1 LTYYCGVP
9 QIPDRWRR
17 CDCIDVAQEDVVG
30 ALEGSRACD
39 VDPCEGLFL
48 ALVAPLL
55 PVLVWGMDKVK
66 QFIQDSIGRFGYEL
80 HRKRPAFQPYV
91 QQISLAGVTFRFW
104 VGNAIGKEWY
114 DPDVNSRLAE
124 HTETARLVAPGD
136 RVLEIGAHH
145 GFTAMLLS
153 KLVGER
159 GSVLAVE
166 PSPFNA
172 MMATAQV
179 GLNRAGNCQVLLA
192 AASDRKGIA
201 KLSRDLVNEQVT
213 EAADGVEVSTITA
226 DELDSTFGPFNVLKV
241 DVQGFEYQVLKGAE
255 GLLRRQPKLLLELH
269 GPQITAYGS
278 TAPDVLSLL
287 NPSYKGTFVMWP
299 ERDRVHAFPAE
310 KFGADDIVNLFLALT

>member
-1 LTYYCGVP
+1 MSL
-9 QIPDRWRR
+9 WSF
-17 CDCIDVAQEDVVG
+17 VACVYIG
-30 ALEGSRACD
+30 I
-39 VDPCEGLFL
+39 
-48 ALVAPLL
+48 
-55 PVLVWGMDKVK
+55 DKVK

-91 QQISLAGVTFRFW
+91 QQVSLAGVTFQFW
-104 VGNAIGKEWY
+104 VGNATGKEWY
-114 DPDVNSRLAE
+114 DPDVQSRLAE
-124 HTETARLVAPGD
+124 HTETARLVTPGD

-145 GFTAMLLS
+145 GFIAMLLS

-179 GLNRAGNCQVLLA
+179 GLNHASNCQVLLA

-201 KLSRDLVNEQVT
+201 RLSRDLVNEQVT
-213 EAADGVEVSTITA
+213 EAVEGIEVPTITA

-241 DVQGFEYQVLKGAE
+241 DVQGFEYQVLKGAKE
-255 GLLRRQPKLLLELH
+255 LLLRRPKLLLELH
-269 GPQITAYGS
+269 GREITKYGS
-278 TAPDVLSLL
+278 SAFDVLSLL
-287 NPSYKGTFVMWP
+287 DPSYKGTFVSWP

-310 KFGADDIVNLFLALT
+310 KFDANDFVNLFLT